1 MSGETHVRVE
11 GEERGQRRLHSFH
24 ASSAS
29 YRVRIAL
36 ALKGLAYDYVAV
48 ALRWDGGDQDGAK
61 YRALNPQG
69 RLPLLEDGNITVTQS
84 LAIIDYLDR
93 AYPEPPLYPS
103 DAQRRGQVMSLA
115 LYIAC
120 EIQPL
125 NNLSA
130 ERWLAREHGQDQDA
144 LRRWRTHWMENGFDA
159 IEQTLKG
166 GLYGGAYCCGESPG
180 AADCLLVPQVYK
192 ALQPNAALDMTRWP
206 TVWAAYQ
213 HCTKHPAFQAAD
225 PSKTPDAPST

>member
-1 MSGETHVRVE
+1 MTVERATETQDKKA
-11 GEERGQRRLHSFH
+11 GGRRLHSFH

-29 YRVRIAL
+29 YRARIAL
-36 ALKGLAYDYVAV
+36 GLKGLAYEYVAV
-48 ALRWDGGDQDGAK
+48 TLRWEGGDQDGEK

-69 RLPLLEDGNITVTQS
+69 RLPLLEDGNVTVTQS

-93 AYPEPPLYPS
+93 TYPQHPLYPS
-103 DAQRRGQVMSLA
+103 DAQHRGQVMSLA

-130 ERWLAREHGQDQDA
+130 ERWLSREHGQDQAA
-144 LRRWRTHWMENGFDA
+144 LKRWRTHWMENGFDA
-159 IEQTLKG
+159 IEQILVG
-166 GLYGGAYCCGESPG
+166 GLYAGAYCFGDTPS
-180 AADCLLVPQVYK
+180 AADCLLIPQVYK
-192 ALQPNAALDMTRWP
+192 ALQPNAGLDMTRWP
-206 TVWAAYQ
+206 TVWTVYQ